1 MNSQWERTRLAWR
14 RTVLTVL
21 VVGGV
26 GAVHLATAGLLEMA
40 VLCGVVALVGCVPA
54 MRRLTALREH
64 EVPVATWEPMVLTVS
79 GCLLALSVLL
89 AR

>member
-1 MNSQWERTRLAWR
+1 MPNRAK
-14 RTVLTVL
+14 
-21 VVGGV
+21 VVRHAHV
-26 GAVHLATAGLLEMA
+26 GTPNPLHSLLEPRALLEMA
-40 VLCGVVALVGCVPA
+40 LLCGLVALVGCVPA